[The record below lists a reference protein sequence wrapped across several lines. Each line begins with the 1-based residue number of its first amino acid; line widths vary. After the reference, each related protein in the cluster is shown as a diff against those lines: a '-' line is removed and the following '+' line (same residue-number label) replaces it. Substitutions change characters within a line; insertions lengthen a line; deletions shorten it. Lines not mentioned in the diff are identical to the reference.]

1 MSFKTKT
8 VGTENLPDS
17 SVGQMSAAQACAS
30 KFDFHSRHMLLQC
43 GALASQSKQI
53 LRGPVSRVK
62 HLTLISC
69 LHIDLHIHCMDYTYT
84 HKHTDTYN

>member
-43 GALASQSKQI
+43 GALASQSRFQSEASNTYLLPPHRSAHTLHGLHLHTQAHRHI
-53 LRGPVSRVK
+53 QLRN
-62 HLTLISC
+62 
-69 LHIDLHIHCMDYTYT
+69 M
-84 HKHTDTYN
+84 